1 MIYFYSLIIYATYIN
16 DLKMKVTSFLLK
28 TVALGLL
35 LVRALIGT
43 FLLLTYLGLVSVGTY
58 LGSCLFASCTS

>member
-16 DLKMKVTSFLLK
+16 NLKMKVTSFLLK

-43 FLLLTYLGLVSVGTY
+43 LLRFCYLLT
-58 LGSCLFASCTS
+58 